1 MFARRG
7 KDLARNVPPVRDVVD
22 VVEGE
27 LLVTEGT
34 WIQSRKISYKVKKG
48 PKNCRWVFAI
58 TNCNV
63 AEKPQ
68 KNLLNQAFL
77 R

>member
-22 VVEGE
+22 VVDVVEGE

-34 WIQSRKISYKVKKG
+34 AGHGDVKELFTTFES
-48 PKNCRWVFAI
+48 PTF
-58 TNCNV
+58 
-63 AEKPQ
+63 E
-68 KNLLNQAFL
+68 
-77 R
+77 

>member
-1 MFARRG
+1 MFALRG

-22 VVEGE
+22 VVEGDHE

-63 AEKPQ
+63 AEKP
-68 KNLLNQAFL
+68 
-77 R
+77 

>member
-7 KDLARNVPPVRDVVD
+7 KELARNVPPVRAVVD

-34 WIQSRKISYKVKKG
+34 WIQSSKISYKVKKG
-48 PKNCRWVFAI
+48 P
-58 TNCNV
+58 
-63 AEKPQ
+63 
-68 KNLLNQAFL
+68 
-77 R
+77 

>member
-7 KDLARNVPPVRDVVD
+7 KDLARNVPPVRDVVDVVD

-48 PKNCRWVFAI
+48 PKTVGGFSLSQI
-58 TNCNV
+58 V
-63 AEKPQ
+63 M
-68 KNLLNQAFL
+68 
-77 R
+77 